1 VIGVSPLVRSAMLPL
16 LMAFPLWLALQ
27 RSVTWKQAAAPVGI
41 AWLPFVAWTLYR
53 YALGADSYAGR
64 LSLFESP
71 LSGIAWPDIL
81 WTQPTRLFHAFLDDW
96 ATPRSPMLV
105 SAATIL
111 VALAI
116 VGCFLRLRA
125 NKIDAWFLTGY
136 VGVILL
142 WPFPN
147 ELPRFLVVVYPCLLL
162 CAFTAG
168 QAAEQRMRSTLAAR
182 QSSRLGLGGPDKPDK
197 RSGSTPAE
205 DLPSRDS
212 HWHPMPATWLI
223 LSACVIFANAP
234 AAKLFLHRAL
244 LPVAPELQGD
254 KREKDF
260 FVAKTDALAVKAAEF
275 YARNRFLLF
284 DAQSVVPEHECIYA
298 QVPQFAAL
306 YSKRQAFSYPR
317 GLLTKSQGEASE
329 ILRRCNYYLLSAW
342 SSAKYGVTSMYP
354 MEVMQQWTELELI
367 SHETVNDQLVVSA
380 ALLKRRAD
388 HGGGGEQR
396 DDTSQDLLPSR
407 ER

>member
-1 VIGVSPLVRSAMLPL
+1 
-16 LMAFPLWLALQ
+16 
-27 RSVTWKQAAAPVGI
+27 
-41 AWLPFVAWTLYR
+41 
-53 YALGADSYAGR
+53 
-64 LSLFESP
+64 
-71 LSGIAWPDIL
+71 
-81 WTQPTRLFHAFLDDW
+81 
-96 ATPRSPMLV
+96 
-105 SAATIL
+105 
-111 VALAI
+111 
-116 VGCFLRLRA
+116 
-125 NKIDAWFLTGY
+125 
-136 VGVILL
+136 
-142 WPFPN
+142 
-147 ELPRFLVVVYPCLLL
+147 
-162 CAFTAG
+162 
-168 QAAEQRMRSTLAAR
+168 
-182 QSSRLGLGGPDKPDK
+182 
-197 RSGSTPAE
+197 
-205 DLPSRDS
+205 
-212 HWHPMPATWLI
+212 MPATWLI

-260 FVAKTDALAVKAAEF
+260 FVARTDALAVKSAEF

-306 YSKRQAFSYPR
+306 YAKRQAFSYPR

-388 HGGGGEQR
+388 HEGGRGEQR